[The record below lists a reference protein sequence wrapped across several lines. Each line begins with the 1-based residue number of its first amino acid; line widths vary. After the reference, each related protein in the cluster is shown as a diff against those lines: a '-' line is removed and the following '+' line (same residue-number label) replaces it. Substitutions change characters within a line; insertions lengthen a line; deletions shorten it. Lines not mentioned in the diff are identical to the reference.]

1 MQHVGNMHARI
12 PRIKSSSSALQL
24 ITLNHPLGM
33 KLTESVNPNHIY
45 LGFSV
50 SQAVLL
56 NPNILETHSALFVS
70 RISRDDV
77 FLFLFVAGKDSHVR

>member
-1 MQHVGNMHARI
+1 
-12 PRIKSSSSALQL
+12 
-24 ITLNHPLGM
+24 
-33 KLTESVNPNHIY
+33 VNPNHIY

-70 RISRDDV
+70 WISRYDV
-77 FLFLFVAGKDSHVR
+77 FLFLFVAGNGFLFCRDS